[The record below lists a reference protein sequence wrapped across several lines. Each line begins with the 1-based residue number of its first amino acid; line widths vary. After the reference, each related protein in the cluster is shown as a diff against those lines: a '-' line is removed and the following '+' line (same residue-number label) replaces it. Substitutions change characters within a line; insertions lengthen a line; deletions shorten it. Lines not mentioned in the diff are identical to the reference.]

1 MARILSRYLLR
12 EIVFAWLAVTTV
24 LLVVLLTN
32 QLASVLARAA
42 EGGFPREVVLHLVGL
57 GTVRNLAVLLPLAA
71 LGVVLA
77 LAGAAVQVRRRSRIR
92 LVWEFDHNGIFHL
105 LQTAGL
111 IVIWVGLG
119 MR

>member
-1 MARILSRYLLR
+1 
-12 EIVFAWLAVTTV
+12 
-24 LLVVLLTN
+24 
-32 QLASVLARAA
+32 
-42 EGGFPREVVLHLVGL
+42 
-57 GTVRNLAVLLPLAA
+57 
-71 LGVVLA
+71 
-77 LAGAAVQVRRRSRIR
+77 VQARRRSRIR